1 MPEPQQDTNAS
12 EMGYNVQIEES
23 KHTDSFEACEE
34 TEIQE
39 MSCSVPCELANDS
52 DQTMEFEIDEILEY
66 GSRILVITTT
76 RRIPQSL
83 FE

>member
-1 MPEPQQDTNAS
+1 MYKQKNRNEPDSLVASEEEISVPEPQQDTNAS
-12 EMGYNVQIEES
+12 EMGYNEQIEES

-52 DQTMEFEIDEILEY
+52 DQTME
-66 GSRILVITTT
+66 TTT
-76 RRIPQSL
+76 S
-83 FE
+83 